1 MKWHK
6 STIIL
11 ILSILILTAC
21 GSKSNSGVQTLPK
34 PQASKQISKESQK
47 LNRQIIEE
55 TFSDHSTVDYQIGP
69 GDLLDVKVMQAPEL
83 DSQARVNSQNSVSL
97 PLLGNVEVA
106 GLTAVGA
113 QQKISDLLSQKYM
126 HDPHVVVSIA
136 EYKSK
141 RVAVIGSV
149 LKPGTYELLGK
160 GSLLDALAQAGGL
173 APDASEIA
181 YVTRKDEAGNEKSVE
196 IDLDLLLDKGES
208 NLNIPIQMGDVVYI
222 PEAGVVYVDGAVENP
237 GSFPLQED
245 MTVSQA
251 VTAAGGF
258 NDVAED
264 SNIKLVR
271 NVNGQIQVTPIDLEL
286 VHEGTEADIELQD
299 QDVVIVG
306 KSGIKSFLDA
316 IKFGLFFPPFSVGV
330 Q

>member
-1 MKWHK
+1 MKRHK
-6 STIIL
+6 TTIIL
-11 ILSILILTAC
+11 ILSILIFTAC
-21 GSKSNSGVQTLPK
+21 GSKSNSGLQSLPK
-34 PQASKQISKESQK
+34 PQANKQISKESEK
-47 LNRQIIEE
+47 LNRKIIEE

-69 GDLLDVKVMQAPEL
+69 GDLLSVKVMQAPEL
-83 DSQARVNSQNSVSL
+83 DSEARVNSQNSISL
-97 PLLGNVEVA
+97 PLLGNVQVA

-113 QQKISDLLSQKYM
+113 QEKISDLLSQKYM

-149 LKPGTYELLGK
+149 QTPGTYELLGK
-160 GSLLDALAQAGGL
+160 GSILDALAQAGGL
-173 APDASEIA
+173 AENASEIA
-181 YVTRKDEAGNEKSVE
+181 YVTRRDQQGNEKSVQ
-196 IDLDLLLDKGES
+196 IDLDLLLDKGDS
-208 NLNIPIQMGDVVYI
+208 SLNIPIQMGDVVYV
-222 PEAGVVYVDGAVENP
+222 PEAGVVYVDGAVGNP

-258 NDVAED
+258 SDVASSSD
-264 SNIKLVR
+264 VKLVR
-271 NVNGQIQVTPIDLEL
+271 NVDGQIQVTPIDMEQI
-286 VHEGTEADIELQD
+286 HAGTEADIELQD
-299 QDVVIVG
+299 QDVVVVG

>member
-1 MKWHK
+1 MSGYK
-6 STIIL
+6 STIIF

-21 GSKSNSGVQTLPK
+21 GSKSNTGIQNLPR
-34 PQASKQISKESQK
+34 PQASKEIGKESEK
-47 LNRQIIEE
+47 LNRKILEE
-55 TFSDHSTVDYQIGP
+55 TFSDQSTVDYVIGP
-69 GDLLDVKVMQAPEL
+69 GDLITVKVMQAPEL

-97 PLLGNVEVA
+97 PLLGNVQVA

-113 QQKISDLLSQKYM
+113 QEKISDLLSEKYM

-149 LKPGTYELLGK
+149 LTPGTYELLGQ

-173 APDASEIA
+173 ALNASEVA
-181 YVTRKDEAGNEKSVE
+181 YVTRRDGAGNEKSVE
-196 IDLDLLLDKGES
+196 IDLDLLLDKGQTD
-208 NLNIPIQMGDVVYI
+208 LNIPIQMGDVVYV
-222 PEAGVVYVDGAVENP
+222 PEAGVVYVDGAVKTP
-237 GSFPLQED
+237 GSFPLKDD

-251 VTAAGGF
+251 ITAAGGF
-258 NDVAED
+258 NDVASASD
-264 SNIKLVR
+264 VKLVR
-271 NVNGQIQVTPIDLEL
+271 NVKGQIQVTPIDMEQIHSGTQADTELE
-286 VHEGTEADIELQD
+286 D
-299 QDVVIVG
+299 QDVVVVG

-316 IKFGLFFPPFSVGV
+316 IRFGLFFPPFSVGV